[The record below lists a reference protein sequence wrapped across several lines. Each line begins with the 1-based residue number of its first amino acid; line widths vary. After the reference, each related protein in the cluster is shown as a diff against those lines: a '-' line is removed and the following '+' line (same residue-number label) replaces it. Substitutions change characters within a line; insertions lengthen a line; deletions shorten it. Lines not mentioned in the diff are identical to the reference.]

1 MPNPSPPLP
10 EQLVQATGTLAEV
23 KEYLRAGPPVAETLP
38 LLAPLLDEN
47 TGVPMLLG
55 DILRAA
61 ARLVS
66 EQTDR
71 PAPDEIRQI
80 IDGLRKAA
88 QESTDWHTL
97 HWDIRD
103 LSKHVT
109 GSSS

>member
-1 MPNPSPPLP
+1 MPNPSTLLP
-10 EQLVQATGTLAEV
+10 DQVVQATGTLAEV

-38 LLAPLLDEN
+38 LLAPLLDEY

-66 EQTDR
+66 EQADR

-103 LSKHVT
+103 LKKHFT